1 MDILHSIMAEIWMYT
16 GGKLK
21 CVIIAHDMGSPD
33 LQLRLCSLDQ
43 VVFLLYVPQ
52 CLHL

>member
-1 MDILHSIMAEIWMYT
+1 MLSIVVESWMYI

-21 CVIIAHDMGSPD
+21 CVIIAHDMGSPG
-33 LQLRLCSLDQ
+33 LRLRLCSLDQ